1 MQVKPLILFLS
12 AASSSSVLYAVDPPS
27 AGQLLREAERATPLP
42 GLPRVSSPK
51 IAPEVAAILET
62 TGSKLLLKGVRF
74 EGNTQIE
81 SSALEGVIKSYINQ
95 ELTINDILLLAD
107 LLTEHYVRSGFLA
120 NVTVPK
126 QDVSD
131 GVVRFK
137 IHEARFGGTRVNASN
152 IKDVRV
158 PASLLEQI
166 VEHDN
171 PKDGLITL
179 SQIDRS
185 LLLLSDLKGFSV
197 KGGLQAGETVGE
209 SDLSLDLSAD
219 PFVSGSVSI
228 DNHGGRSTGSN
239 RLIASVALASPFYR
253 GGELSFTAL
262 KNEGSLYARGLYSFP
277 VGASGLSASVQGS
290 AIAYDVITPEFATQ
304 KPRGESQTLG
314 ADMTYPFVR
323 SYAKNVFVS
332 AGLNLKQFKNESL
345 SGGTYAT
352 QSDYNVWVG
361 HAELK
366 GNQLAN
372 SVSSD
377 YSVKLSGGYADLSGS
392 ENYDDDQRSAKTH
405 GRYAKLSSAI
415 TLTLPV
421 ASKLDLRLHGEGQL
435 ASKNLD
441 SSEKFYLGGANG
453 VRAYPESEA
462 GGSEGLRVSADL
474 GYQITDKLVGAVFV
488 DWGRIRQYKDNI
500 NASGSSIAD
509 NNIYDLKGYGL
520 SATYE
525 GPKRSQVKA
534 TLSRRIGKNPNPTD
548 DGTDQSGDLK
558 SNRFWLSLLIPF

>member
-1 MQVKPLILFLS
+1 MQIKPLILFLS

-42 GLPRVSSPK
+42 GLPRVSAPK

-219 PFVSGSVSI
+219 PLCL
-228 DNHGGRSTGSN
+228 GRSALITMAADQQVVTG
-239 RLIASVALASPFYR
+239 
-253 GGELSFTAL
+253 
-262 KNEGSLYARGLYSFP
+262 
-277 VGASGLSASVQGS
+277 
-290 AIAYDVITPEFATQ
+290 
-304 KPRGESQTLG
+304 
-314 ADMTYPFVR
+314 
-323 SYAKNVFVS
+323 
-332 AGLNLKQFKNESL
+332 
-345 SGGTYAT
+345 
-352 QSDYNVWVG
+352 
-361 HAELK
+361 
-366 GNQLAN
+366 
-372 SVSSD
+372 
-377 YSVKLSGGYADLSGS
+377 
-392 ENYDDDQRSAKTH
+392 
-405 GRYAKLSSAI
+405 
-415 TLTLPV
+415 
-421 ASKLDLRLHGEGQL
+421 
-435 ASKNLD
+435 
-441 SSEKFYLGGANG
+441 
-453 VRAYPESEA
+453 
-462 GGSEGLRVSADL
+462 
-474 GYQITDKLVGAVFV
+474 
-488 DWGRIRQYKDNI
+488 
-500 NASGSSIAD
+500 
-509 NNIYDLKGYGL
+509 
-520 SATYE
+520 
-525 GPKRSQVKA
+525 
-534 TLSRRIGKNPNPTD
+534 
-548 DGTDQSGDLK
+548 
-558 SNRFWLSLLIPF
+558 